1 MLILFDHSTP
11 APLSSYLTGH
21 TVIEAK
27 DKGWDRL
34 SNGDLLAEAERAG
47 FDLLVTADNSIAY
60 QQNRPE
66 ARHCGDQPQPVAAGS
81 ADDPEGCRCGQRGDA
96 RKLHANRNTG
106 AVNPRRVL

>member
-11 APLSSYLTGH
+11 APLFSYLAGH

-47 FDLLVTADNSIAY
+47 FDLFVTADNSIAY
-60 QQNRPE
+60 QQNLK
-66 ARHCGDQPQPVAAGS
+66 G
-81 ADDPEGCRCGQRGDA
+81 
-96 RKLHANRNTG
+96 RKIAILLINRNSWRLVQRVIRKIVL
-106 AVNPRRVL
+106 AVNAAEPGSYAVIDVPGR